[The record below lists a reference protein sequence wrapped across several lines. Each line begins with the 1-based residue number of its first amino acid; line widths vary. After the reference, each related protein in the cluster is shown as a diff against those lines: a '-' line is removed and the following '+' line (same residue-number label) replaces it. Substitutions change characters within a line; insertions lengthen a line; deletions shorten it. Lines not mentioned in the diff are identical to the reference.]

1 MQGETRWSVPP
12 LLVMPFSSL
21 LRALAASL
29 IAGETTTEKIITRL
43 SLTLG
48 RSWRWL
54 RPLANRYVKA
64 VSARTRPR
72 QREAVQFLR
81 HDAGLRRAWSKHGN
95 EISIEQWLTD
105 PARMQPVRAAAEWN
119 LPAIETTG
127 ALAAWL
133 GISFSDLSWFA
144 DLKGLGYRQKS
155 EKLRHYH
162 YRVLPKPSGEI
173 RLIEAPKP
181 RLKELQRQILSEIL
195 NRIPPHPASQGFI
208 QGRSIKTFTAAH
220 VGRHVV
226 LRMDLRH
233 FFPSFR
239 AARIQTLFRTMGYPE
254 AVADLLGGIY
264 TNCTPREIWASYGR
278 TDDYDCRFQARILY
292 CRPHL
297 PQGAPTSPALANLCT
312 YRADCR
318 LAGLAKS
325 VGAKFTRY
333 ADDLAFSGDEDFERR
348 IERFST
354 HVAAILLEE
363 GFDVHH
369 RKRRVMRQGVR
380 QHLAGLLVNRH
391 MNIMRPDFDRLK
403 ATLTNCVRLGPES
416 QNHEAAG
423 NFRAHLEGRLAFV
436 EMINPAK
443 AKRLRAIFEQILWD
457 SL

>member
-1 MQGETRWSVPP
+1 MQ
-12 LLVMPFSSL
+12 
-21 LRALAASL
+21 
-29 IAGETTTEKIITRL
+29 
-43 SLTLG
+43 
-48 RSWRWL
+48 
-54 RPLANRYVKA
+54 
-64 VSARTRPR
+64 VSGARGPGIRTKSP
-72 QREAVQFLR
+72 
-81 HDAGLRRAWSKHGN
+81 
-95 EISIEQWLTD
+95 IEQWLSC
-105 PARMQPVRAAAEWN
+105 PAQMQPVTAAAGWD
-119 LPAIETTG
+119 LPAIESIEE
-127 ALAAWL
+127 LAAWFGL
-133 GISFSDLSWFA
+133 TVSELSWFA

-155 EKLRHYH
+155 EKLHHYH
-162 YRVLPKPSGEI
+162 YRILPKPSGEI

-181 RLKELQRQILSEIL
+181 RLRELQRHILSGIL
-195 NRIPPHPASQGFI
+195 SRIPPHPAAHGFI
-208 QGRSIKTFTAAH
+208 KGRSIKTFVRPH
-220 VGRHVV
+220 VGQHVI

-254 AVADLLGGIY
+254 PVADLLGGIC
-264 TNCTPREIWASYGR
+264 TNCTPRGIWTSYG
-278 TDDYDCRFQARILY
+278 TTGDYDCRFHARVLY

-318 LAGLAKS
+318 LSGLARS
-325 VGAKFTRY
+325 AGARFTRY

-369 RKRRVMRQGVR
+369 RKTRVMRQGVR
-380 QHLAGLLVNRH
+380 QHLAGLVVNRH